1 LVIAGVLGLSLAQE
15 NPCNDVHSEG
25 KCMSTQFDGEAC
37 VWCSSKAVASVCV
50 SSEQSSVVP
59 PAVFHCDKSNDDVH
73 KEEKVQGEEIG
84 SSKKKQPSFFHHT
97 QSHEFEGK
105 PGIEYNVNANHHVA
119 NDDAIC
125 DGSSKSI
132 SGYMDITGSKY
143 DENGQNKHLFFW
155 MFEKRPSKEV
165 ETTDGDDDDDE
176 TIPFIVWLTGG
187 PGCSSTLALLSEN
200 GPCKVNKDG
209 EGTTANPNSWTES
222 AHVLWL
228 DQPAGVGFSYGD
240 LDDDK
245 NEEMISEDAYYFL
258 QAFFKTY
265 PKYLKSPLYIVGES
279 YGGHYTP
286 AIAHRIFV
294 GNQDILAKQE
304 QQKEQNNLRTT
315 ENIAKKVVLNLSG
328 IGIGN
333 GLTKPEE
340 QYKWYPDMMFN
351 NSHHIELINE
361 KEYHAMKDDIVPRCT
376 ELIHTCNNGESVI
389 DKFACQTAFL
399 VCNAGLTSPYQ
410 MTGLN
415 PYDIRIKCA
424 VPPLCYDFSNVKNWL
439 NLDTVQKALNVHD
452 RPHQWESCD
461 FGINMKFR
469 EDWMKD
475 FSKYVKVLLNAGI
488 PALIYAGD
496 VDFICN
502 YLGNKAWSLELD
514 WDKSDEFKAAGDHDW
529 ESVGLART
537 NKLFTFLQVYDA
549 GHMVPS
555 DQPEVALNMI
565 TNFINGGTF

>member
-1 LVIAGVLGLSLAQE
+1 MSLAQE
-15 NPCNDVHSEG
+15 NGCNDVHTERA
-25 KCMSTQFDGEAC
+25 CESTQFDGETC
-37 VWCSSKAVASVCV
+37 VWCSSQAVASVCV
-50 SSEQSSVVP
+50 SKDQSSVVP
-59 PAVFHCDKSNDDVH
+59 PAVFHCDKSGDNTDKATKVKKEDD
-73 KEEKVQGEEIG
+73 GFP
-84 SSKKKQPSFFHHT
+84 KKKQPSFFHHT

-105 PGIEYNVNANHHVA
+105 PGIEYHVNANHHVA

-132 SGYMDITGSKY
+132 SGYMDIKGSEF
-143 DENGQNKHLFFW
+143 DEDGQNKHLFFW
-155 MFEKRPSKEV
+155 MFEKRPSEEDTTTV
-165 ETTDGDDDDDE
+165 EDNGDDDE
-176 TIPFIVWLTGG
+176 PIPFIVWLTGG
-187 PGCSSTLALLSEN
+187 PGCSSTLALLAEN

-209 EGTTANPNSWTES
+209 EGTSANPNSWTES

-245 NEEMISEDAYYFL
+245 NEEMVAEDAYYFL

-265 PKYLKSPLYIVGES
+265 PEYLKSPLYIVGES

-286 AIAHRIFV
+286 AIAHRIFI
-294 GNQDILAKQE
+294 GNQDVVA
-304 QQKEQNNLRTT
+304 QQKEQNNVRTNEKT
-315 ENIAKKVVLNLSG
+315 AKNEKLNLSG

-351 NSHHIELINE
+351 NSHHIEIINE
-361 KEYHAMKDDIVPRCT
+361 KEYHAMKDNVVPYCT
-376 ELIHTCNNGESVI
+376 ELIHTCNKGESVI

-415 PYDIRIKCA
+415 PYDIRIKCE
-424 VPPLCYDFSNVKNWL
+424 VPPLCYDFSNVKKWL

-452 RPHQWESCD
+452 RPHQWASCD

-475 FSKYVKVLLNAGI
+475 FSKYVATLLNAGI

-502 YLGNKAWSLELD
+502 YLGNKAWSLDLD
-514 WDKSDEFKAAGDHDW
+514 WDKSDEFKAADDHEW

-537 NKLFTFLQVYDA
+537 NELFTFLQVYDA

-565 TNFINGGTF
+565 TNFINGGKF